1 MVEGAQAGDNLFMHY
16 SGHGGSMRDDN
27 GDEKDGMDETLV
39 PLDYQRCVVRRAFDP
54 LCDG

>member
-16 SGHGGSMRDDN
+16 SGHGGNMRDDN

-39 PLDYQRCVVRRAFDP
+39 PLDYQRCVGR
-54 LCDG
+54 